1 MAKKL
6 SETLLIDEENLK
18 LWSPISKNVSVDKIF
33 PFVTLAQQ
41 YYLVEVLGTPLTQE
55 LQQQIVDNQLTNA
68 NKALLIKIFPVI
80 GFWTSYLALRSLSY
94 STNQKGVIK
103 EKSENSEAL
112 NHTELGEYLLSLKEQ
127 AEQFTELLIKYLC
140 NCQEL
145 YPLWRPSRECN
156 CDKYL
161 PTDGSNERT
170 YHNPV
175 FFPNK
180 TGGCGCGCDD
190 THWIS
195 KR

>member
-33 PFVTLAQQ
+33 PFVSLSQEYHLTDII
-41 YYLVEVLGTPLTQE
+41 GTPLKEE
-55 LQQQIVDNQLTNA
+55 LQQQIADDQLTNA

-80 GFWTSYLALRSLSY
+80 GFWTSYLALRSIAY
-94 STNQKGVIK
+94 SSTQKGLQK
-103 EKSENSEAL
+103 EKSENSVSL
-112 NHTELGEYLLSLKEQ
+112 DHTEIGEYMLSLKEQ

-140 NCQEL
+140 NCKEL

-156 CDKYL
+156 CNKYI
-161 PTDGSNERT
+161 PSEGTAEKS

-175 FFPNK
+175 FFPNRID
-180 TGGCGCGCDD
+180 GCGCGCC
-190 THWIS
+190 
-195 KR
+195 K